1 MSVFEFLEMD
11 GRDSAVVSVRS
22 RLPKDPG
29 GVGGVCMANED
40 SSPCISQGEGPDY
53 ERFEDV
59 LCELGA
65 GAELNLELDVR
76 VEPRD
81 AEILQ
86 GEELSW
92 ETNRREANEPEEHSN
107 TSRSTAS
114 PEPTA
119 ASAGEG
125 NDWLGGRSASVFD
138 SRIEMQFCVCV

>member
-1 MSVFEFLEMD
+1 MFEILEMD
-11 GRDSAVVSVRS
+11 GRDSAVVTVRS
-22 RLPKDPG
+22 RLPKDLG
-29 GVGGVCMANED
+29 EVGGVCMANED

-53 ERFEDV
+53 ERLEDV

-76 VEPRD
+76 VEPQD

-92 ETNRREANEPEEHSN
+92 ETNRQGAKEMEEHSN

-119 ASAGEG
+119 ASTGEDNDGAGWV
-125 NDWLGGRSASVFD
+125 DD
-138 SRIEMQFCVCV
+138 